1 MQRQLRFGQLF
12 RQPSVV
18 WTLSLSL
25 VVLLLLHTLGAF
37 APSGRWLYD
46 HAAQRAYA
54 WHWSKQATAKGV
66 YQQRPVLI
74 AVDEASLR
82 TLGRWPWSRRVHA
95 QLLNALAQSPVP
107 PSVLAWDVV
116 FSEPHTTGVRG
127 GEQGIASDDD
137 AQFTRAI
144 NASGFPIVLATQF
157 EQLGG
162 NTSDQALNPSQ
173 SPGQNPT
180 QSLRL
185 IAPRAPLSTSTARVA
200 HIHIDADV
208 DGSVRRY
215 WPVDTRLSGVA
226 LPYLGSALRAPNLAY
241 PMTRLSLPALI
252 SSPESVTAID
262 AAILAHGQTNTR
274 DTDLQRSLNSPN
286 LSDDQGVWL
295 YPMPANWVRQIPYQ
309 DVLSGAAP
317 SALWAGAP
325 VLVAATAKGLGDQ
338 YVSHLYQPSSVV
350 AGGELV
356 LGAMH
361 TEQLHAA
368 GLPKLRMAHWAWE
381 SFILLGLMAGVLYGL
396 RRCERIRAQ
405 LGVLLLGLGAVAVL
419 SVGVLAYFGAWLN
432 AALLGVGVVI
442 SWMLWMSYALQRF
455 VAHIQQRLRQLGHLG
470 QSGAFGALGPLEP
483 LGQNP
488 SAFKNDERAVRN
500 PLKSGDDVMGE
511 RLSTVNALEQRQH
524 AEFTRLNQVLDLLPD
539 AAFVL
544 TAGDAFSV
552 YLHNLAARQLC
563 LRCPAAQAAVHA
575 TQTTLNSLLADFVPD
590 LTQAQHSSLSSLSSL
605 SSASALKT
613 SAMFHWQDLLTHH
626 AEPAFA
632 QGIEANSAKGE
643 RFLIK
648 VAQLLETPS
657 LEPALAP
664 QMADTHHLASQ
675 HLIVSIIDLSVGLT
689 LAQSRERTLNFLSH
703 DIRAPQANIVALL
716 ELEKTAHP
724 NLAGLFSKIQFQA
737 QRTLHLAEGFVQ
749 WSQASHRPAYQFIE
763 YNLNELMIDALDE
776 QWASAKRKGIHLT
789 GYSGDDALWV
799 MLDRSLLWRA
809 LVNLISNA
817 LNACTAGQEIRL
829 STRQADQYAVIRVED
844 NGPGI
849 PTAQQAHLFEPF
861 VQGAGLKR
869 TGAGLGLAFVKNVM
883 DQHQGLVKLHSPV
896 LETPQ
901 PHGTRFELWLPLAP
915 QAEALDEIEPL

>member
-1 MQRQLRFGQLF
+1 MRILSNILQRLSVFKRSLG
-12 RQPSVV
+12 QPSIA
-18 WTLSLSL
+18 WTLCFSL
-25 VVLLLLHTLGAF
+25 VILLLLHTADVF

-46 HAAQRAYA
+46 HASQRAYD

-74 AVDEASLR
+74 AVDEASLQ
-82 TLGRWPWSRRVHA
+82 TLGRWPWSRKVHA
-95 QLLNALAQSPVP
+95 QLLNTLAASAAP

-116 FSEPHTTGVRG
+116 FSEPHITGVQG
-127 GEQGIASDDD
+127 SEQGLASDDD
-137 AQFTRAI
+137 AIFTRAI
-144 NASGFPIVLATQF
+144 NGSGFPVLLATQL
-157 EQLGG
+157 EEA
-162 NTSDQALNPSQ
+162 TSSTAQR
-173 SPGQNPT
+173 T

-185 IAPRAPLSTSTARVA
+185 IAPRAPLNTSTARIA

-215 WPVDTRLSGVA
+215 WPVDTRLSGVS
-226 LPYLGSALRAPNLAY
+226 LPYLGSALRTPTLAY
-241 PMTRLSLPALI
+241 PIVQLSAPLAQSQASTQATKPTAGLP
-252 SSPESVTAID
+252 SE
-262 AAILAHGQTNTR
+262 
-274 DTDLQRSLNSPN
+274 
-286 LSDDQGVWL
+286 QGEWL
-295 YPMPANWVRQIPYQ
+295 YPMPANWVRQISYQ

-317 SALWAGAP
+317 SAQWAGVP
-325 VLVAATAKGLGDQ
+325 LLVAATAKGLGDQ
-338 YVSHLYQPSSVV
+338 YVTHLYQPSSVV

-368 GLPKLRMAHWAWE
+368 GLPRLGMAHWAWE
-381 SFILLGLMAGVLYGL
+381 SLVLLVLMGGVLYGL
-396 RRCERIRAQ
+396 RRCERIRSQ
-405 LGVLLLGLGAVAVL
+405 LGVLLVGLITVAVL
-419 SVGVLAYFGAWLN
+419 SVGVLAYLGVWLN
-432 AALLGVGVVI
+432 AALLGVGVVV

-455 VAHIQQRLRQLGHLG
+455 VAHIQHRLAQLGHL
-470 QSGAFGALGPLEP
+470 PT
-483 LGQNP
+483 
-488 SAFKNDERAVRN
+488 AFKHHDSTAHAVN
-500 PLKSGDDVMGE
+500 ATLKKSDDAMGGQ
-511 RLSTVNALEQRQH
+511 LSAVAALEQRQQT
-524 AEFTRLNQVLDLLPD
+524 EFTRLNQVLDLLPD

-544 TAGDAFSV
+544 SAGEGLSV

-563 LRCPAAQAAVHA
+563 LRCPAAQAATDA
-575 TQTTLNSLLADFVPD
+575 PQTTLNGLLADFVPD
-590 LTQAQHSSLSSLSSL
+590 LTQEQQTSL
-605 SSASALKT
+605 SALKT
-613 SAMFHWQDLLTHH
+613 QTVFHWQDLLTHH
-626 AEPAFA
+626 GEPAFA

-648 VAQLLETPS
+648 VAQLLEVQTI
-657 LEPALAP
+657 EPKP
-664 QMADTHHLASQ
+664 NSQ
-675 HLIVSIIDLSVGLT
+675 SIAVHHLIVSIIDLSVGLT

-716 ELEKTAHP
+716 DLEKAAHP
-724 NLAGLFSKIQFQA
+724 DLEGLFSKIQFQA

-799 MLDRSLLWRA
+799 MIDRSLLWRA

-817 LNACTAGQEIRL
+817 LNACVAGQEIRL
-829 STRQADQYAVIRVED
+829 STRQEDEYAVITVED

-849 PTAQQAHLFEPF
+849 PAAQHAHLFEPF

-896 LETPQ
+896 FDMPQ

-915 QAEALDEIEPL
+915 EAQVLESIEPL